1 MSWWTRL
8 FRRGR
13 MDQQLDKELSFHL
26 EQHER
31 DLMERGHS
39 PAEARRLARIEFGG
53 AAQVAEECR
62 EARGTRW
69 VEDFLQDVRYALRT
83 LRHNPGFAAVALLT
97 LALGTGATTMMFT
110 LINGVLLKPL
120 PYSNPHQLLG
130 LQEKTNW
137 STHWGDLWGFS
148 YLNFRDCQS
157 GVRSLDLAAFR
168 PSGGTVSAG
177 GRAQYVDAF
186 EVSAGIFPLLGIQPV
201 QGRTFTPEDD
211 RASAAPVAVLGYEL
225 WQKLFG
231 GDPSAVGKI
240 VVFEEKPYTI
250 VGVAPAGFQLQEGLQ
265 LEGEVGLFTL
275 LGQNTAPLL
284 QNREVF
290 HGLRVWGRLHPGAT
304 LGQAQAELG
313 LVGQRLEREFPKSN
327 HGRTFIAG
335 PLRPTVGDARS
346 TLWLLFGA
354 VTVVLLI
361 ACVNIA
367 SLLLARAISRE
378 RELAMRV
385 ALGAGRGRLVRQCLT
400 ESGVLGLAGSVF
412 GILLAALAFRPFI
425 ALWPGTLPR
434 AREIFLD
441 WHVLLFALAVCLFS
455 SLLFGLAPAL
465 RAPVRNVEQALRAG
479 TRAIA
484 GNSRRLHG
492 SFVVSEI
499 ALAVVLLASAAVLG
513 RTMLRLNSLDPGVN
527 IHNVLVTRMAL
538 PPSTLHDPART
549 RAVWQQVLHD
559 ASAVPGVESVAIV
572 DTVPLREGNNQIPY
586 STTKPPERDDPLA
599 LATSVT
605 PDYLRVTG
613 IPMLHGRFFTD
624 HDQLSSESVVVIDDV
639 MAQRAF
645 PGQDAIGRQLWINL
659 GRDPARVVGVVG
671 HVRYWGLAEDDQAK
685 VRAQI
690 YYPFAQ
696 VPDKLM
702 PRWSELMSVAVRT
715 NVEPLSV
722 LAPLRP
728 AVRGLAGD
736 QVLYEVRTLEQ
747 LARSTLAQQRFLLLL
762 FGIFAA
768 IALLLACVGVY
779 GVLAYLTSR
788 RIPEIGV
795 RIALGANSG
804 NVMWMVLRQSLAM
817 IGIGSLLGIAGG
829 VAAGRVLQRVVAGV
843 RNEEPFTF
851 ALVVLLLIAAAL
863 LASLAPAL
871 RASRVDPMIALRQ
884 E

>member
-1 MSWWTRL
+1 
-8 FRRGR
+8 

-31 DLMERGHS
+31 DLMERGHTQ
-39 PAEARRLARIEFGG
+39 AEARRLARIEFGG
-53 AAQVAEECR
+53 AAQVSEQCR

-69 VEDFLQDVRYALRT
+69 AEDFMQDVRYALRT

-97 LALGTGATTMMFT
+97 LALGTGATTVMFT

-120 PYSNPHQLLG
+120 PYSNPQQLLK

-137 STHWGDLWGFS
+137 STRWGDLWGFS
-148 YLNFRDCQS
+148 YLNFFDCQKD
-157 GVRSLDLAAFR
+157 VRSLDLAAFR
-168 PSGGTVSAG
+168 PNGGTVSAA
-177 GRAQYVDAF
+177 GRAQYVDGF
-186 EVSAGIFPLLGIQPV
+186 EVSAGIFSLLGVQPV
-201 QGRTFTPEDD
+201 QGSTFTVEQD
-211 RASAAPVAVLGYEL
+211 RTGAAPVAILGYGL
-225 WQKLFG
+225 WQSLFG
-231 GDPSAVGKI
+231 GDPAVVGKT

-250 VGVAPAGFQLQEGLQ
+250 VGIAPPGFQLQEGLQ
-265 LEGEVGLFTL
+265 LEGEVGLFTP
-275 LGQNTAPLL
+275 LGQETARFM
-284 QNREVF
+284 QNREGF
-290 HGLRVWGRLHPGAT
+290 HGLHVWGRLHQGAT
-304 LGQAQAELG
+304 LAQAETELG
-313 LVGQRLEREFPKSN
+313 LIGSRLEKEFPKSN

-335 PLRPTVGDARS
+335 PLGPEVGDARS

-400 ESGVLGLAGSVF
+400 ESAVLGMAGSIFGVLLAGLA
-412 GILLAALAFRPFI
+412 LRPFI

-479 TRAIA
+479 TRTIT
-484 GNSRRLHG
+484 GSSRRLHG

-499 ALAVVLLASAAVLG
+499 ALAVVLLAAAGILG
-513 RTMLRLNSLDPGVN
+513 RTMLRLIALDPGVN

-538 PPSTLHDPART
+538 PPSTLHDPAKT

-559 ASAVPGVESVAIV
+559 ADAVPGVESVAIV

-586 STTKPPERDDPLA
+586 STTRPPERDDPLT

-605 PDYLRVTG
+605 PDYLKVTG
-613 IPMLHGRFFTD
+613 IALRRGRFFTD

-639 MAQRAF
+639 MAHQAF
-645 PGQDAIGRQLWINL
+645 PGQDPIGKQLWIDL
-659 GRDPARVVGVVG
+659 GKDPAVVVGVVD

-685 VRAQI
+685 VRAQV

-696 VPDKLM
+696 VPDQM
-702 PRWSELMSVAVRT
+702 VPRWSELMSVAVRT
-715 NVEPLSV
+715 KVEPLSV
-722 LAPLRP
+722 LAPLRG

-747 LARSTLAQQRFLLLL
+747 LARGTLAQQRFLLLL

-795 RIALGANSG
+795 RIALGANSS

-817 IGIGSLLGIAGG
+817 IGIGSVLGIAGG

-851 ALVVLLLIAAAL
+851 GLVVLVLVAAAL